1 MTVRQL
7 IDAIDSG
14 KTLEIES
21 AFETIMADKV
31 ATKLDGFRQEVSK
44 SMFASQVAESKDE
57 KEDDDDEDKED
68 DKEDDDEDDD
78 EDEDKK
84 DKKEMKEGAYT
95 NPGLEALLAK
105 KRAEKAAAKQK
116 QK

>member
-1 MTVRQL
+1 MTVKQL

-21 AFETIMADKV
+21 TFETLMADKV
-31 ATKLDGFRQEVSK
+31 ATKLDAYRQEVAK
-44 SMFASQVAESKDE
+44 SMFATQVAESKDE
-57 KEDDDDEDKED
+57 DEDDEDDEKED
-68 DKEDDDEDDD
+68 KDDEDD
-78 EDEDKK
+78 EDEDE

-105 KRAEKAAAKQK
+105 KRAEKAAAKQSK
-116 QK
+116 

>member
-21 AFETIMADKV
+21 TFEALMADKV
-31 ATKLDGFRQEVSK
+31 ATKLDAYRQEVAK
-44 SMFASQVAESKDE
+44 NMFASQVAEE
-57 KEDDDDEDKED
+57 KKDDDDDED
-68 DKEDDDEDDD
+68 DKEDDDKED
-78 EDEDKK
+78 EDED
-84 DKKEMKEGAYT
+84 DKEEMKEGAYK

-105 KRAEKAAAKQK
+105 KRAEKAAAAQK
-116 QK
+116 

>member
-14 KTLEIES
+14 KTLDIEA

-44 SMFASQVAESKDE
+44 NMFASLVAEAK
-57 KEDDDDEDKED
+57 
-68 DKEDDDEDDD
+68 KEDDDEEDEKKED
-78 EDEDKK
+78 EDEEDKE
-84 DKKEMKEGAYT
+84 EMKEGAYT
-95 NPGLEALLAK
+95 NPGLEALAAK
-105 KRAEKAAAKQK
+105 KRAEKQAAEKAKTK
-116 QK
+116 

>member
-14 KTLEIES
+14 KTLDIEA

-44 SMFASQVAESKDE
+44 NMFASQVAEAK
-57 KEDDDDEDKED
+57 
-68 DKEDDDEDDD
+68 KEDDDEEEDEKKED
-78 EDEDKK
+78 EDEEDKE
-84 DKKEMKEGAYT
+84 EMKEGAYT
-95 NPGLEALLAK
+95 NPGLEALAAK
-105 KRAEKAAAKQK
+105 KRAEKQAAEKAKTK
-116 QK
+116 

>member
-1 MTVRQL
+1 MNVRQL

-14 KTLEIES
+14 KTLDIES

-44 SMFASQVAESKDE
+44 NMFASQVAEAKA
-57 KEDDDDEDKED
+57 EDKE
-68 DKEDDDEDDD
+68 E

-84 DKKEMKEGAYT
+84 EKKDDEEDEHKEEMKEGAYT

-105 KRAEKAAAKQK
+105 KRAEKEAAKQK

>member
-68 DKEDDDEDDD
+68 DDEDD

-116 QK
+116 

>member
-44 SMFASQVAESKDE
+44 SMFASQVAESKDD
-57 KEDDDDEDKED
+57 KEDDEDEDKED
-68 DKEDDDEDDD
+68 DDEDD

>member
-1 MTVRQL
+1 MTVKQL

-44 SMFASQVAESKDE
+44 SMFATQVAESKDE
-57 KEDDDDEDKED
+57 DEDDEDDEKED
-68 DKEDDDEDDD
+68 KDDEDD
-78 EDEDKK
+78 EDEDEDE

-105 KRAEKAAAKQK
+105 KRAEKAAAKQSK
-116 QK
+116 

>member
-14 KTLEIES
+14 KTLEIET

-31 ATKLDGFRQEVSK
+31 ATKLDGFRQEVAK
-44 SMFASQVAESKDE
+44 NMFASQVEEA
-57 KEDDDDEDKED
+57 KEEDKED
-68 DKEDDDEDDD
+68 DEDEKEKDDEED
-78 EDEDKK
+78 EDEDE
-84 DKKEMKEGAYT
+84 KKEMKEGAYT

>member
-31 ATKLDGFRQEVSK
+31 ATKLDGFRQEVAK
-44 SMFASQVAESKDE
+44 NMFASQVEEA
-57 KEDDDDEDKED
+57 KEEDKED
-68 DKEDDDEDDD
+68 DEKDD
-78 EDEDKK
+78 EDEDED
-84 DKKEMKEGAYT
+84 DKEDE
-95 NPGLEALLAK
+95 
-105 KRAEKAAAKQK
+105 KQK
-116 QK
+116 